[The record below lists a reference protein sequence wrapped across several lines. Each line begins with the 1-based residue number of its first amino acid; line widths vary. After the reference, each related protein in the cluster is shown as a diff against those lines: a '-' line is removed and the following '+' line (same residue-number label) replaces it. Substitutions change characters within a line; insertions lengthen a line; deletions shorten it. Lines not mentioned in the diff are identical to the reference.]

1 MTMLTWTIAA
11 LTAGA
16 VGAIAAAGAYA
27 ESHRAPDQ
35 P

>member
-1 MTMLTWTIAA
+1 MTFLARATVR
-11 LTAGA
+11 L
-16 VGAIAAAGAYA
+16 AIAAAGAFVAAALYA